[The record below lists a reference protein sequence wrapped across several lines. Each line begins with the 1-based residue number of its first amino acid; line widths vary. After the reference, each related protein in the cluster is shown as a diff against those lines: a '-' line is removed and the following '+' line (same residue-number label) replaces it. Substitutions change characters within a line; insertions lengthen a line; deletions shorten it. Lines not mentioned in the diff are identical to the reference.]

1 MRSATLLR
9 MGSLLSGTRRS
20 STGGP
25 TSTKILL
32 ARSRSGATP
41 FEHGNRQLQLCKRCD
56 DPGHAPCEAIRLG
69 AMHIVPV
76 GGIPSHMGARD
87 ESR

>member
-9 MGSLLSGTRRS
+9 MGGLLSGTQRS
-20 STGGP
+20 SAGGP
-25 TSTKILL
+25 TSTQILL

-56 DPGHAPCEAIRLG
+56 ELGKDASLGYLRARRRLQN
-69 AMHIVPV
+69 
-76 GGIPSHMGARD
+76 AR
-87 ESR
+87 SSVVNPT